1 MDRRLAPAV
10 SPTSG
15 RQVTRIWFPPPS
27 EDCSAVT
34 AERVI
39 AAASEEWIALVRPEP
54 GSAWLIDDRGRRVF
68 WHLSGDQ
75 LVLTT
80 FPTPNPRETT
90 HGLGCTICDAE
101 KSLPIFRG

>member
-15 RQVTRIWFPPPS
+15 RQVTRIWFPPP
-27 EDCSAVT
+27 EDCIAIT

-39 AAASEEWIALVRPEP
+39 EAASEEGIALVRPEP
-54 GSAWLIDDRGRRVF
+54 GSAWLIDDQGRRVF
-68 WHLSGDQ
+68 WHLSGDH

-80 FPTPNPRETT
+80 FLAPNPRETT
-90 HGLGCTICDAE
+90 HGHSYAI
-101 KSLPIFRG
+101 